1 MPQPRSWHASCNYPP
16 VHPSRQASGDADWNW
31 NRGQSCARWGSRGP
45 AVGGPPALFF
55 FFTQP
60 RDAGSAQL
68 EKRWSPLASGG
79 AAVVRGS
86 GASPGSAVLGSN
98 RRTQAIHG
106 LLAPDPR
113 TTASFAPLRPEA
125 SSSRGTCAVRSFCC
139 CCGPTKPGHPSRR
152 RTSMQ
157 GVRVRAVHGCT
168 APACWSRTRNHAA
181 DANPLQRRPPPE
193 AKLLP
198 LSLRP
203 PPEASAVAL
212 VVAAPPE
219 ADKCR
224 RFSAGPDPVALKLN
238 FLPQLRA
245 TGSSREEIKRN
256 SPAEAGLF

>member
-79 AAVVRGS
+79 AAVV
-86 GASPGSAVLGSN
+86 
-98 RRTQAIHG
+98 
-106 LLAPDPR
+106 
-113 TTASFAPLRPEA
+113 PEA